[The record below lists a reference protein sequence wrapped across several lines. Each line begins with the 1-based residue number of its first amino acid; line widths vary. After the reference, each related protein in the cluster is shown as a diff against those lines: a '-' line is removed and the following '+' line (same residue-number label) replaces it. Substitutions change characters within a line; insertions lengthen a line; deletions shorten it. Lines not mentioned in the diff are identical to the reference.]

1 MKGGSRLRKNHLSCK
16 PTYKI
21 PLKYVQKYKEDEMF
35 KFVSKSTIIIALLAL
50 VLTACGPAATT
61 QAPVAP
67 ATQAQV
73 APATQAQVAPAT
85 QAQVAP
91 TTQAPV
97 PPATTEGGA
106 PAAEAKWCS
115 GTKIV
120 FFPGGTPGG
129 GFETVVYNGA
139 KAAAADTGA
148 DVQYLWSDWD
158 PAKMITQFTQAV
170 ATKPDGIAIM
180 GHPGDT
186 AFDPPIDD
194 AESKGIIVT
203 SMNTQ
208 LPTAQAKYSSGGFG
222 YVGAI
227 LYNAGYALG
236 QEAVKRSGVK
246 AGDKAFLWGL
256 LSQAGRGERTK
267 GVKDALEK
275 AGLKVIYQEIDA
287 ATNKSAAAGV
297 PIFTGIMSANPD
309 IKLIVTDHGNLTGT
323 VQTFLE
329 AAGKKPGDVFAAG
342 FDMSGN
348 AITAIRGGWLQLVID
363 QQQYLQGYFGVLQIC
378 LTHKYGF
385 SGLQI
390 DTGAGFAD
398 KNNVEQLAALVEKQI
413 R

>member
-1 MKGGSRLRKNHLSCK
+1 MSKFG
-16 PTYKI
+16 
-21 PLKYVQKYKEDEMF
+21 LK
-35 KFVSKSTIIIALLAL
+35 SIILISLLAI

-61 QAPVAP
+61 QAPA
-67 ATQAQV
+67 
-73 APATQAQVAPAT
+73 
-85 QAQVAP
+85 
-91 TTQAPV
+91 
-97 PPATTEGGA
+97 A
-106 PAAEAKWCS
+106 PAAATSAPAPAASTGNWCS

-129 GFETVVYNGA
+129 GFEQVVYNGA
-139 KAAAADTGA
+139 LQAAKDTGA
-148 DVQYLWSDWD
+148 QVEYVWSDWD
-158 PAKMITQFTQAV
+158 PAKMTSQFTQAV

-180 GHPGDT
+180 GHPGDS
-186 AFDPPIDD
+186 AFDPLIDD
-194 AESKGIIVT
+194 AESKGILVT

-208 LPTAQAKYSSGGFG
+208 LPLAQAKYSSGGFG
-222 YVGAI
+222 YAGAI
-227 LYNAGYALG
+227 LYDAGFALG
-236 QEAVKRSGVK
+236 QEAIKRSGVK

-275 AGLKVIYQEIDA
+275 AGLTVVYQEIDD

-309 IKLIVTDHGNLTGT
+309 IKLMVTDHGNLTGT
-323 VQTFLE
+323 VQSFLE
-329 AAGKKPGDVFAAG
+329 AAGKKPGEVYAAG

-348 AITAIRGGWLQLVID
+348 AITAIRDGWLQLVID
-363 QQQYLQGYFGVLQIC
+363 QQQYLQGYFGVLQLC
-378 LTHKYGF
+378 LAKNYGF

-398 KNNVEQLAALVEKQI
+398 KSNVEKLAALVQKQI

>member
-1 MKGGSRLRKNHLSCK
+1 MQKQVFRGLS
-16 PTYKI
+16 
-21 PLKYVQKYKEDEMF
+21 L
-35 KFVSKSTIIIALLAL
+35 IALLVM
-50 VLTACGPAATT
+50 VLASCTTPTAAPTTAPQAAAPTT
-61 QAPVAP
+61 AQQAP
-67 ATQAQV
+67 ATK
-73 APATQAQVAPAT
+73 APAAPTAAQ
-85 QAQVAP
+85 AP
-91 TTQAPV
+91 TT
-97 PPATTEGGA
+97 PATTEGGA
-106 PAAEAKWCS
+106 PAAGTNWCS

-120 FFPGGTPGG
+120 FFPGGAAGG
-129 GFETVVYNGA
+129 GFEQVVYNGA
-139 KAAAADTGA
+139 VQAAKDTGA
-148 DVQYLWSDWD
+148 DVQYVWSDWL
-158 PAKMITQFTQAV
+158 PAKMITQFTEAV

-186 AFDPPIDD
+186 AFDPLIDD

-208 LPTAQAKYSSGGFG
+208 LPLAQAKYSSNGFG

-256 LSQAGRGERTK
+256 LAQAGRGERTK

-275 AGLKVIYQEIDA
+275 AGLKVIYQEIDD
-287 ATNKSAAAGV
+287 ATNKSAPAGV
-297 PIFTGIMSANPD
+297 PTFTGIMSANPD

-329 AAGKKPGDVFAAG
+329 TAGKKPGEIYAAG

-348 AITAIRGGWLQLVID
+348 AVKAIQDGWLQLVID
-363 QQQYLQGYFGVLQIC
+363 QQQWLQGYYAVQQIC
-378 LTHKYGF
+378 LAKNYGF
-385 SGLQI
+385 SGLQV

-398 KNNVEQLAALVEKQI
+398 KNNIDKLAALVGKI

>member
-1 MKGGSRLRKNHLSCK
+1 MKKSLMFVVSMLLVLS
-16 PTYKI
+16 
-21 PLKYVQKYKEDEMF
+21 VF
-35 KFVSKSTIIIALLAL
+35 
-50 VLTACGPAATT
+50 LTACAPTAQPTAA
-61 QAPVAP
+61 V
-67 ATQAQV
+67 
-73 APATQAQVAPAT
+73 
-85 QAQVAP
+85 VAP
-91 TTQAPV
+91 TDTVVASQP
-97 PPATTEGGA
+97 TNTEGAA
-106 PAAEAKWCS
+106 PAADGKWCS

-120 FFPGGTPGG
+120 FFPGGTAGG

-139 KAAAADTGA
+139 LAAAADTGA
-148 DVQYLWSDWD
+148 DVQYVWSDWD
-158 PAKMITQFTQAV
+158 PAKMTTQFTQAV

-180 GHPGDT
+180 GHPGDS
-186 AFDPPIDD
+186 AFDPLIDD
-194 AESKGIIVT
+194 AESQGIIVT

-208 LPTAQAKYSSGGFG
+208 LPTAQANYSPKGFG
-222 YVGAI
+222 YAGAI

-275 AGLKVIYQEIDA
+275 AGLKVIYQEIDD

-297 PIFTGIMSANPD
+297 PVFTGIMSANPD
-309 IKLIVTDHGNLTGT
+309 IKLMVTDHGNLTGT

-329 AAGKKPGDVFAAG
+329 AAGKKPGEVYAAG

-348 AITAIRGGWLQLVID
+348 AVTAIQAGWLQLVID

-378 LTHKYGF
+378 LSHNYGF

-398 KNNVEQLAALVEKQI
+398 KNNIEQLAALVKKQI

>member
-1 MKGGSRLRKNHLSCK
+1 MLVRISRLVAVLS
-16 PTYKI
+16 
-21 PLKYVQKYKEDEMF
+21 
-35 KFVSKSTIIIALLAL
+35 LLAV
-50 VLTACGPAATT
+50 VLAACGPAPTS
-61 QAPVAP
+61 APTSAP
-67 ATQAQV
+67 ATQAQQ
-73 APATQAQVAPAT
+73 ATE
-85 QAQVAP
+85 AP
-91 TTQAPV
+91 TEVAATEPSTTQGA
-97 PPATTEGGA
+97 A
-106 PAAEAKWCS
+106 PAATGGWCS

-120 FFPGGTPGG
+120 FFPGGSPGG

-139 KAAAADTGA
+139 VQAAADTGA
-148 DVQYLWSDWD
+148 DVQYVWSDWD
-158 PAKMITQFTQAV
+158 PAKMTTQFTQAA

-180 GHPGDT
+180 GHPGDA
-186 AFDPPIDD
+186 AFDPLIDD
-194 AESKGIIVT
+194 AESQGIIVT

-208 LPTAQAKYSSGGFG
+208 LPEAQAKYASKGFG
-222 YVGAI
+222 YAGAI
-227 LYNAGYALG
+227 LYQAGYALG

-275 AGLKVIYQEIDA
+275 AGLTVIYQEIDD

-297 PIFTGIMSANPD
+297 PVFTGIMSANPD
-309 IKLIVTDHGNLTGT
+309 IKLMVTDHGNLTGT

-329 AAGKKPGDVFAAG
+329 AAGKKPGEVYAAG

-348 AITAIRGGWLQLVID
+348 AVTAIENGWLQLVID

-378 LTHKYGF
+378 LTKMYGF
-385 SGLQI
+385 AGLQI

-398 KNNVEQLAALVEKQI
+398 KDNIKQLAALVQKQI

>member
-1 MKGGSRLRKNHLSCK
+1 M
-16 PTYKI
+16 
-21 PLKYVQKYKEDEMF
+21 LKL
-35 KFVSKSTIIIALLAL
+35 VSKSVIFITLLAL
-50 VLTACGPAATT
+50 VLAACGPAATT
-61 QAPVAP
+61 QAPTAP

-85 QAQVAP
+85 ETSVSPATLAP
-91 TTQAPV
+91 TV
-97 PPATTEGGA
+97 PATTEGGA
-106 PAAEAKWCS
+106 PAAGTGWCS

-120 FFPGGTPGG
+120 FFPGGAPGG

-139 KAAAADTGA
+139 VAAAADTGA
-148 DVQYLWSDWD
+148 NVQYLWSNWD
-158 PAKMITQFTQAV
+158 PNTMITQFQQAV

-186 AFDPPIDD
+186 AFDPLIDD

-208 LPTAQAKYSSGGFG
+208 LLQAETKYASNGFG

-227 LYNAGYALG
+227 LYDAGYALG

-275 AGLKVIYQEIDA
+275 AGLKVIYQDIDE
-287 ATNKSAAAGV
+287 ATNAEAAAGIPV
-297 PIFTGIMSANPD
+297 FTGIFSANPD
-309 IKLIVTDHGNLTGT
+309 IKLMVTDHGNLTGT
-323 VQTFLE
+323 VQSFLQ
-329 AAGKKPGDVFAAG
+329 AAGKKPGEVYAAG

-348 AITAIRGGWLQLVID
+348 AVTAIQGGWLQLVID
-363 QQQYLQGYFGVLQIC
+363 QQQYLQGYFGVLQLC
-378 LTHKYGF
+378 LTIKYGF
-385 SGLQI
+385 SGLLI
-390 DTGAGFAD
+390 NTGAGFVD
-398 KNNVEQLAALVEKQI
+398 KNNVDKLAPLVAKQI

>member
-1 MKGGSRLRKNHLSCK
+1 MKKLHVLFAAFLILSFVLGGCTTPPA
-16 PTYKI
+16 PT
-21 PLKYVQKYKEDEMF
+21 QE
-35 KFVSKSTIIIALLAL
+35 
-50 VLTACGPAATT
+50 AATVPPAVT
-61 QAPVAP
+61 QPPAPPTAAEAPTVAAP
-67 ATQAQV
+67 AV
-73 APATQAQVAPAT
+73 E
-85 QAQVAP
+85 AP
-91 TTQAPV
+91 TAA
-97 PPATTEGGA
+97 PATTEGAA
-106 PAAEAKWCS
+106 PAAEGKWCS

-120 FFPGGTPGG
+120 FFPGGASGG

-139 KAAAADTGA
+139 LAAAADTGA
-148 DVQYLWSDWD
+148 DVQYLWSNWD
-158 PAKMITQFTQAV
+158 PATMITQFQQAV
-170 ATKPDGIAIM
+170 ATKPDGIAVM

-186 AFDPPIDD
+186 AFDPLIDD
-194 AESKGIIVT
+194 AESQGIIVT

-208 LPTAQAKYSSGGFG
+208 LPLAQAKYAPNGFG

-227 LYNAGYALG
+227 LYDAGYALG

-267 GVKDALEK
+267 GVKDALEA
-275 AGLKVIYQEIDA
+275 AGLTVIYQEIDD

-297 PIFTGIMSANPD
+297 PVFTGIMSANPE

-329 AAGKKPGDVFAAG
+329 AAGKQPGDIYAAG

-348 AITAIRGGWLQLVID
+348 AVTAIKAGWLQLVID
-363 QQQYLQGYFGVLQIC
+363 QQQWLQGYFGVLQIC
-378 LTHKYGF
+378 LTHNYGF

-398 KNNVEQLAALVEKQI
+398 KNNIDQLSALVEKQI

>member
-1 MKGGSRLRKNHLSCK
+1 MSRSKTIVYVILVASMMLAACAT
-16 PTYKI
+16 PT
-21 PLKYVQKYKEDEMF
+21 
-35 KFVSKSTIIIALLAL
+35 
-50 VLTACGPAATT
+50 
-61 QAPVAP
+61 
-67 ATQAQV
+67 AQ
-73 APATQAQVAPAT
+73 
-85 QAQVAP
+85 
-91 TTQAPV
+91 
-97 PPATTEGGA
+97 A
-106 PAAEAKWCS
+106 PAAPAAGQAPAAASGSKWCS

-139 KAAAADTGA
+139 LAAAADTGA
-148 DVQYLWSDWD
+148 DVQYVWSDWD
-158 PAKMITQFTQAV
+158 PAKMTTQFTQAV

-186 AFDPPIDD
+186 AFDPLIAD

-208 LPTAQAKYSSGGFG
+208 LPEAQAQYASKGFG
-222 YVGAI
+222 YAGAI
-227 LYNAGYALG
+227 LYDAGYALG

-246 AGDKAFLWGL
+246 PGDKAFLWGL

-275 AGLKVIYQEIDA
+275 AGLTVIYQEIDD

-297 PIFTGIMSANPD
+297 PIFTGIFSKDPD
-309 IKLIVTDHGNLTGT
+309 IKLVITDHGNLTGT
-323 VQTFLE
+323 IQTFLE
-329 AAGKKPGDVFAAG
+329 AAGKKPGEVYAAG

-348 AITAIRGGWLQLVID
+348 AVTAIKGGWLQLVID

-378 LTHKYGF
+378 LTKNYGF

-398 KNNVEQLAALVEKQI
+398 KDNIDQLAPLVTKQI

>member
-1 MKGGSRLRKNHLSCK
+1 
-16 PTYKI
+16 
-21 PLKYVQKYKEDEMF
+21 MF
-35 KFVSKSTIIIALLAL
+35 KNVSRIASVIALLAI
-50 VLTACGPAATT
+50 VLTACTPAA
-61 QAPVAP
+61 
-67 ATQAQV
+67 
-73 APATQAQVAPAT
+73 
-85 QAQVAP
+85 AP
-91 TTQAPV
+91 TT
-97 PPATTEGGA
+97 A
-106 PAAEAKWCS
+106 PAAAAATNTVPAASQGAAPAAGTNWCS

-120 FFPGGTPGG
+120 FFPGGTAGG
-129 GFETVVYNGA
+129 SFETVVYNGA

-148 DVQYLWSDWD
+148 DVQYVWSDWD
-158 PAKMITQFTQAV
+158 PSKMTTQFTQAV

-180 GHPGDT
+180 GHPGDK
-186 AFDPPIDD
+186 AFDPLIDD
-194 AESKGIIVT
+194 AESKGILVT

-208 LPTAQAKYSSGGFG
+208 LTEAQAKYSSQGFG
-222 YVGAI
+222 YVGAV
-227 LYNAGYALG
+227 LYQAGFALG

-246 AGDKAFLWGL
+246 SGDKAFLWGL

-275 AGLKVIYQEIDA
+275 AGLKVIYQEIDD

-297 PIFTGIMSANPD
+297 PVFTGIFSANPD
-309 IKLIVTDHGNLTGT
+309 IKLMVTDHGNLTGT

-329 AAGKKPGDVFAAG
+329 AAGKKPGDVYAAG

-348 AITAIRGGWLQLVID
+348 AITAIKGGWLQLVID

-378 LTHKYGF
+378 LTKHYGF

-398 KNNVEQLAALVEKQI
+398 KNNVDQLAALVQKQI

>member
-1 MKGGSRLRKNHLSCK
+1 
-16 PTYKI
+16 
-21 PLKYVQKYKEDEMF
+21 MF
-35 KFVSKSTIIIALLAL
+35 KFVSKVAVVITLLAL
-50 VLTACGPAATT
+50 VLTACGPAATA
-61 QAPVAP
+61 QPPAAP
-67 ATQAQV
+67 AGQSA
-73 APATQAQVAPAT
+73 A
-85 QAQVAP
+85 
-91 TTQAPV
+91 
-97 PPATTEGGA
+97 A
-106 PAAEAKWCS
+106 PAAAGNNWCS

-120 FFPGGTPGG
+120 FFPGGTAGG
-129 GFETVVYNGA
+129 GFEQVVYNGA
-139 KAAAADTGA
+139 VQAAKDTGA
-148 DVQYLWSDWD
+148 DVQYVWSDWD
-158 PAKMITQFTQAV
+158 PAKMTTQFTQAV

-186 AFDPPIDD
+186 AFDPLIDD
-194 AESKGIIVT
+194 AQSKGILVT

-208 LPTAQAKYSSGGFG
+208 LPLAQAKYSSNGFG

-227 LYNAGYALG
+227 LYDAGFALG

-275 AGLKVIYQEIDA
+275 AGLTVIYQEIDD

-309 IKLIVTDHGNLTGT
+309 IKMVITDHGNLTGT

-329 AAGKKPGDVFAAG
+329 AAGKKPGEVFAAG
-342 FDMSGN
+342 FDASGN
-348 AITAIRGGWLQLVID
+348 AVEAIQNGWLQLVID

-378 LTHKYGF
+378 LTHNYGF
-385 SGLQI
+385 SGLQE
-390 DTGAGFAD
+390 DTGAGFVNKD
-398 KNNVEQLAALVEKQI
+398 NVGALAEFVKQGI